1 MELQV
6 LVYARK
12 QDLPPRG
19 QVMEPGAVGRLQG
32 LGLGVLSCE
41 LFFPFFPWLVASPFV
56 DSERALLLTGYRT
69 QWVFFGVS

>member
-1 MELQV
+1 
-6 LVYARK
+6 
-12 QDLPPRG
+12 
-19 QVMEPGAVGRLQG
+19 MEPGAVGRLQG